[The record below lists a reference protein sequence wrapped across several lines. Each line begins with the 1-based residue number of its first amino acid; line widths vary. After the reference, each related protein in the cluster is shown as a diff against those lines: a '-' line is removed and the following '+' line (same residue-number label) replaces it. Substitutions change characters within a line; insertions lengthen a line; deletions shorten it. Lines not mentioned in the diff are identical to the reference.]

1 MNRKQVCVVLVAIVL
16 LVAGIVLAVAVC
28 GCSRPLVPRHDAPFD
43 TLPPE
48 HIKALEES
56 RKAGR

>member
-1 MNRKQVCVVLVAIVL
+1 MNKTLERLCAVVVLAL
-16 LVAGIVLAVAVC
+16 LAMAVC
-28 GCSRPLVPRHDAPFD
+28 GCERSRGPMLVPRHDAPFD
-43 TLPPE
+43 VLPPE